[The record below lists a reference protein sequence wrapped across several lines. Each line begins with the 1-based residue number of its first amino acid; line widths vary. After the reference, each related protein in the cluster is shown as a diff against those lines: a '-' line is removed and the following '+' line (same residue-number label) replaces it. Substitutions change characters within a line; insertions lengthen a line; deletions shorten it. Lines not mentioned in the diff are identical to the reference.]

1 MNTRGFT
8 LIELL
13 VVIAILGILGAILF
27 VTIGGSPQQGARD
40 SRRISD
46 LGNLQLALE
55 LYNTDNEQYP
65 SALTGLAPNYI
76 GGVPAD
82 PKDGDPG
89 CGNANYNLGNYGY
102 SYATNADQSGY
113 VLAACLENATAEALN
128 ADSDGTV
135 NGVSCVDPVYCVRV
149 GS

>member
-46 LGNLQLALE
+46 IGNMQLALE

-65 SALTGLAPNYI
+65 GSLSGLTPDYI

-82 PKDGDPG
+82 PQDGDSG
-89 CGNANYNLGNYGY
+89 CGNGSFNSGNYGY
-102 SYATNADQSGY
+102 VYGTNGDNSGY
-113 VLAACLENATAEALN
+113 TLGACLEDDSAEALN
-128 ADSDGTV
+128 TDTDTDS
-135 NGVSCVDPVYCVRV
+135 NGVSCADPVYCVRV